1 MCMLEEMGLVLGIK
15 NIWKSYFAQSTLVN
29 TVVQTASMRF
39 YAYKKKVSHFNP
51 NAVITQY

>member
-1 MCMLEEMGLVLGIK
+1 MLEEMGLVLGIK